1 MFKILLIMFIS
12 LFFISCTSKNSA
24 FKYFEKEDIETK
36 GIKLTKKIDIL
47 KNEEV
52 EVIFWA
58 TYLNKIE
65 ENFVNN
71 DNEEF
76 LISLYFANS
85 TSQDINK
92 KEYKVLL
99 NENEAIS
106 IEKIE
111 RDNQKYKDLMLKNY
125 WGNYY
130 LIKFNL
136 SEDTDKLGLKLTNQ
150 KSSSAQLDF
159 EK

>member
-1 MFKILLIMFIS
+1 MFKILLIMFTS

-71 DNEEF
+71 ENEEF

-136 SEDTDKLGLKLTNQ
+136 SEDTDKLELKLTNH

>member
-71 DNEEF
+71 ENEEF

>member
-65 ENFVNN
+65 DNFVNN
-71 DNEEF
+71 ENEEF

-99 NENEAIS
+99 NEKESLS

-130 LIKFNL
+130 LVKFNS
-136 SEDTDKLGLKLTNQ
+136 SEDTDKLELKITNQ
-150 KSSSAQLDF
+150 KSSSAQLNF